1 MIRHRL
7 LPIFATLLLAACTG
21 LGTQMSAESWRD
33 DAATPEFEASGR
45 MGVKENERG
54 SYANFDWLRTAA
66 VGRLCQDGDGVQ
78 ALASNGRVYRAATT
92 AELSRQLLGYDLPVA
107 YIDRWA
113 NGLRVPGEPY
123 SVLPDGRLQQMGWK
137 IQRNLGEDG
146 QVRMLLLERTGL
158 SLRLVFDRFGQPE
171 QRPGSCADHA
181 GQAV

>member
-7 LPIFATLLLAACTG
+7 LPIFAALLLAACTS

-66 VGRLCQDGDGVQ
+66 VQLFEVKTPLGNSVGRLCQDSGGVQ
-78 ALASNGRVYRAATT
+78 AVASNGQVYRAATT
-92 AELSRQLLGYDLPVA
+92 AELSRQLLGYDLHVA

-113 NGLRVPGEPY
+113 AAARMP
-123 SVLPDGRLQQMGWK
+123 LPCCLPSITCGTPPCRPERCGR
-137 IQRNLGEDG
+137 
-146 QVRMLLLERTGL
+146 
-158 SLRLVFDRFGQPE
+158 S
-171 QRPGSCADHA
+171 A
-181 GQAV
+181 